1 MLTIK
6 SLYGATAVN
15 LFILLP
21 LLTES
26 LFQDWSFSFSQLA
39 YFVCPII
46 TLVILM
52 KIVQLDLVK
61 TYHGAFNFVIQLLIG
76 FASIFIAFNQSG

>member
-6 SLYGATAVN
+6 SLYAATATN

-39 YFVCPII
+39 YIVCPII
-46 TLVILM
+46 TVIILM
-52 KIVQLDLVK
+52 KIVQLGLLK
-61 TYHGAFNFVIQLLIG
+61 SYHGAFNFVIQLLIG
-76 FASIFIAFNQSG
+76 CTSIIIAFNQSG

>member
-6 SLYGATAVN
+6 SLYGVTAMN

-26 LFQDWSFSFSQLA
+26 LLQDWSFSFSQLA
-39 YFVCPII
+39 YFFCPII
-46 TLVILM
+46 TMTTLI
-52 KIVQLDLVK
+52 KIIQLDLVK
-61 TYHGAFNFVIQLLIG
+61 TYHGAFNFIIQLFIG
-76 FASIFIAFNQSG
+76 GSTIIIAFNLSG